1 MIEKIKKAAME
12 GVLLS
17 KTLHFILKM
26 IPRLPHIFLTNLDW
40 ICGCFVRTIYTL
52 CTKIDSRQIMFICFQ
67 GDYTCNQKYIYEE
80 LKKRNASY
88 NIVFSARKASKNRPG
103 LFPPEVHLVEQY
115 SAEYYQEIARS
126 KIIIANSVEFLK
138 KPVPKR
144 RQQIVIETW
153 HGSLGIKRFDA
164 DSNKGR
170 SWVLAAKRCGR
181 YADYIISNSAF
192 ENEVYRGT
200 FWQNTPILE
209 FGHPRN
215 DILFAY
221 NYEHV
226 QLIKREIIKNEE
238 NLDHHLVLYAP
249 TFRDDHK
256 LSYYNIDFDSLVQA
270 LSDRF
275 GGSWSVLVRLHPTIR
290 KAAKKYLR
298 NHENIIDVTAYPDIQ
313 ELMMISDVA
322 ITDYSSWIYDYILTR
337 RPGFIF
343 ATDIYSYETE
353 RGFYYPLS
361 STPFP
366 VSTNNETLIENILL
380 FDEKQYEKNVDVFL
394 EEKGCI
400 DDGHASQRVVDK
412 IIELVGGSS

>member
-1 MIEKIKKAAME
+1 M
-12 GVLLS
+12 
-17 KTLHFILKM
+17 
-26 IPRLPHIFLTNLDW
+26 
-40 ICGCFVRTIYTL
+40 
-52 CTKIDSRQIMFICFQ
+52 
-67 GDYTCNQKYIYEE
+67 
-80 LKKRNASY
+80 
-88 NIVFSARKASKNRPG
+88 
-103 LFPPEVHLVEQY
+103 
-115 SAEYYQEIARS
+115 
-126 KIIIANSVEFLK
+126 EFLK